1 MRKNY
6 LAILSILLVG
16 GLNIFWAVNSP
27 GNRTGSPGD
36 NGNTCNAGSCHAGT
50 PTVTDGAEITHNIPG
65 TGWVAGTTYQL
76 NLRTI
81 SSGAAAFGFEL
92 VAENGSGSVVGTLSS
107 SDSRAK
113 DGAAGAMTHNSKIV
127 ASDTLEISFDW
138 VAPSAGE
145 GDVTFYAAVNAANN
159 NGSPSGDVI
168 NTGST
173 TVSEDNSAPSSI
185 ETLVHSKLVAFPNP
199 AIDRVRLSEMADIRL
214 FDLNGKLILSGEQRD
229 GFDVSSLESGIYL
242 LEMSKDGSSEL
253 QRLFV
258 R

>member
-1 MRKNY
+1 
-6 LAILSILLVG
+6 
-16 GLNIFWAVNSP
+16 
-27 GNRTGSPGD
+27 
-36 NGNTCNAGSCHAGT
+36 
-50 PTVTDGAEITHNIPG
+50 
-65 TGWVAGTTYQL
+65 
-76 NLRTI
+76 
-81 SSGAAAFGFEL
+81 
-92 VAENGSGSVVGTLSS
+92 
-107 SDSRAK
+107 
-113 DGAAGAMTHNSKIV
+113 MTHNSKIV